1 MTEAERKKAMKMILL
16 TASLGGLAFLSFNNG
31 LLLAY
36 FSYLNV
42 PSATILLL
50 LASMPLTQFVFIL
63 PLSFL
68 ADFLGKKFIGNFGLI
83 FSLFGYVLLI
93 IASILPE
100 NFYTLLI
107 GLGIVLFGLG
117 TAMNMGNWFAL
128 LHPIIPEKIRGRFFG
143 RLRLTWQ
150 SIGIVLTLFF
160 IYMLEQF
167 PYLRMYQTVLVIV
180 SIFLAVRILFYQHIP
195 ELEKPVPPKESFLK
209 TLMNVIAIPDYISFC
224 SYCFLLIFFTTA
236 CPQIFSLI
244 EKDVLSFT
252 KTEIVFIGN
261 LLIVGALAGFVL
273 GGRMVDKLGTKYV
286 FMFCHF
292 GFGAIIILF
301 LLRSLLP
308 GKIIVIV
315 GILTLLFGLVQAAS
329 GIAMTSEILV
339 LMPKE
344 NKSLAI
350 GLWLTLINAGAG
362 LSGIISSTFLEL
374 NLINPEWSLFG
385 LQMSSYDGLLLMFGT
400 MVILMTVTLGLIP
413 SMIRKTPAAWIPQS
427 T

>member
-180 SIFLAVRILFYQHIP
+180 SIFLAVRIFFYQHIP